1 MKNSKYK
8 SISAGDLL
16 GGTLKQIDNFIK
28 KTKVR
33 GVALDSRKVS
43 KDYLFFALKGN
54 VQDGNNFIEDA
65 LTRGASMI
73 LSDNEKQKHPKI
85 IFVPDLRK
93 LVGQI
98 SSIFFGEPSRKLRTF
113 IVTGTNGK
121 TSCVEMISRIG
132 NLIGKRSGYIST
144 IGVSFNGVDI
154 ERDSTLTTPDPVDLQ
169 KTFFDMTIAKTEQ
182 VAVEASSHGLDQ
194 SRLYGTKID
203 TAVLTSFSHDHLDYH
218 SNLKE
223 YSMAKK
229 KLFTELNPEISIL
242 NIDNHL
248 GREIFQELKRKDKKS
263 KVFTISQNEEADF
276 VYKFHRCTGESLMVN
291 LNTPKGSE
299 IFSLNT
305 FSRALASNVIS
316 ALAALQCSDYDLS
329 KVYPLLK
336 EVKFPEG
343 RMELINLSPKD
354 KCFIDFA
361 HTPDALEA
369 SLLELNDTFRAN
381 IWCLFGCGGE
391 RDKAKRPLMGKIAEK
406 FSDHLIITS
415 DNPRSEN
422 EMEIINQIA
431 SGIQHKSSINKI
443 VDREE
448 AIRFCLNEI
457 TKSKQKNILL
467 IAGKGHEKYQEK
479 LGNRLPFSDR
489 KIVNSFIN
497 SV

>member
-169 KTFFDMTIAKTEQ
+169 KTFFDMTIAKTEHQ
-182 VAVEASSHGLDQ
+182 
-194 SRLYGTKID
+194 T
-203 TAVLTSFSHDHLDYH
+203 
-218 SNLKE
+218 
-223 YSMAKK
+223 
-229 KLFTELNPEISIL
+229 
-242 NIDNHL
+242 
-248 GREIFQELKRKDKKS
+248 
-263 KVFTISQNEEADF
+263 NE
-276 VYKFHRCTGESLMVN
+276 T
-291 LNTPKGSE
+291 NT
-299 IFSLNT
+299 
-305 FSRALASNVIS
+305 
-316 ALAALQCSDYDLS
+316 
-329 KVYPLLK
+329 
-336 EVKFPEG
+336 
-343 RMELINLSPKD
+343 
-354 KCFIDFA
+354 
-361 HTPDALEA
+361 H
-369 SLLELNDTFRAN
+369 
-381 IWCLFGCGGE
+381 
-391 RDKAKRPLMGKIAEK
+391 
-406 FSDHLIITS
+406 
-415 DNPRSEN
+415 
-422 EMEIINQIA
+422 
-431 SGIQHKSSINKI
+431 IQ
-443 VDREE
+443 
-448 AIRFCLNEI
+448 
-457 TKSKQKNILL
+457 
-467 IAGKGHEKYQEK
+467 
-479 LGNRLPFSDR
+479 
-489 KIVNSFIN
+489 
-497 SV
+497 